1 MESIP
6 PNDYVYLPVKLYIE
20 RALCNGTLDCLAI
33 TDEEACILASK
44 SDYNERLYHI
54 EYPDI
59 DNDLSSPILWNQK
72 RWLESRTRIA
82 REKERTEADKL
93 AYNVLRANRNLLMLA
108 MSKQFMMPEEELL
121 DWATRIIVKEQ
132 LTVCVA
138 LNITLDNMSFVT
150 KEQRN
155 SFGATITI
163 KPRGEFAPKE
173 YWK

>member
-1 MESIP
+1 M
-6 PNDYVYLPVKLYIE
+6 
-20 RALCNGTLDCLAI
+20 
-33 TDEEACILASK
+33 
-44 SDYNERLYHI
+44 
-54 EYPDI
+54 
-59 DNDLSSPILWNQK
+59 
-72 RWLESRTRIA
+72 
-82 REKERTEADKL
+82 
-93 AYNVLRANRNLLMLA
+93 LRANRNLLMLA

-121 DWATRIIVKEQ
+121 EWATRIIVKEQ